1 MNLKAFHVAFVTA
14 ATLLFAGLGVWCL
27 REHAAADD
35 GAGYVAGALGSF
47 VAAGGLL
54 VYGGWFLRKMRG
66 L

>member
-27 REHAAADD
+27 REHAAASD
-35 GAGYVAGALGSF
+35 GAGLLAGAAGSF
-47 VAAGGLL
+47 VAAAGMMA
-54 VYGGWFLRKMRG
+54 YGAWFLRKVKG